1 MVLTRRSV
9 GFGLALAGLGA
20 VAPTAFANVN
30 TGRWQVLTPDHA
42 LWDNGF
48 DGAAI
53 VLDDQ
58 SYALLLLRPDS
69 DEALISVAYPG
80 PPGRK
85 ELMSTLQMPDGG
97 VKRLKLEGEALVP
110 LPAPRDGFAAYG
122 FVFQAD
128 DIELLQAGLRWTIS
142 AGTDQHVY
150 SLRGSRVAINAA
162 LAKRAERAT
171 PEG

>member
-1 MVLTRRSV
+1 MI
-9 GFGLALAGLGA
+9 LAGMAA
-20 VAPTAFANVN
+20 VVPAAFAAIE

-58 SYALLLLRPDS
+58 SYALLLLRPDG
-69 DEALISVAYPG
+69 DDALISVAYPG
-80 PPGRK
+80 TPGQT

-110 LPAPRDGFAAYG
+110 LPAPRDGFVAYG
-122 FVFQAD
+122 FVFEAE
-128 DIELLQAGLRWTIS
+128 DIELLKAGLRWTIL
-142 AGTDQHVY
+142 AGTDSHIY
-150 SLRGSRVAINAA
+150 SLTGSRVAIEAA
-162 LAKRAERAT
+162 LVKRAERANIKD
-171 PEG
+171 